1 MFIYYYR
8 TMERDTSNG
17 IPQEHQPSRLDD
29 GTINAIKDIA
39 SKIEAHMNRNPYG
52 QYSEGYQNIFDL
64 NTIDPSVLNELV
76 TLYPD
81 LNEREFKLLY
91 LYQQKNEADTLIS
104 SIQQSSI
111 EKLPDTMASLSHFL
125 QTAVYCRK
133 NNTFLE
139 AFVIDT
145 TKLSTAAIQ
154 AFISNVSANNDEN
167 LHLAIQNL
175 FNGIS
180 QKFNDISGKHF
191 SKLPKYV
198 QEFIENFNISIVNKL
213 KDDNLSRLVNASD
226 APEYEST
233 QSKSDEF
240 EKIEHVIELL
250 NSHKIRLDKTTYDD
264 TFWYKS
270 VLEMSDVSEPVLDI
284 LIQKL
289 ISSEEITDSITHKK
303 EKQVE
308 RIFDDI
314 TIILRRVLSRTSK
327 TGDKAANLYEE
338 IKRDFSLPFV
348 IKTVNSELPRDQE
361 MQTHDFYN
369 LPRAFLLF
377 HNIIYAKQQNYEFQ
391 ELDRKYFVLISLLSS
406 VAVQFKASQRVLTV
420 EDVINLNPKMTPQQI
435 ADKINELR
443 NQTPSAFLDEYKKL
457 VGWMLKTRR
466 SDFSRH
472 KPGYGS
478 MS

>member
-1 MFIYYYR
+1 
-8 TMERDTSNG
+8 MERDISNG

-29 GTINAIKDIA
+29 GTIDAIKIKA
-39 SKIEAHMNRNPYG
+39 SEIEAHMNRNPYG
-52 QYSEGYQNIFDL
+52 QYSEGYKNIVDL

-81 LNEREFKLLY
+81 LTEEELKVLY
-91 LYQQKNEADTLIS
+91 LYSQKKNADRLIS
-104 SIQQSSI
+104 TIKQPSI
-111 EKLPDTMASLSHFL
+111 ENFPAVMTALSHFL
-125 QTAVYCRK
+125 QTAIYCRK
-133 NNTFLE
+133 NNPFLE
-139 AFVIDT
+139 DFVIDT
-145 TKLSTAAIQ
+145 AELSTAAIQ

-180 QKFNDISGKHF
+180 QEFNNTSGKHF
-191 SKLPKYV
+191 SNLPQYV
-198 QEFIENFNISIVNKL
+198 QEFIQNFNISIANKL
-213 KDDNLSRLVNASD
+213 KDDSLSRLVNASD
-226 APEYEST
+226 TSKSDST
-233 QSKSDEF
+233 QSESDEF
-240 EKIEHVIELL
+240 EKTVYIIELL
-250 NSHKIRLDKTTYDD
+250 NSHRIRLDKTTYDD

-289 ISSEEITDSITHKK
+289 ISSEKITNCITHKE

-308 RIFDDI
+308 RAFDDI
-314 TIILRRVLSRTSK
+314 TKILRRVLSRTGS
-327 TGDKAANLYEE
+327 TGNNARSLHKAIEG
-338 IKRDFSLPFV
+338 KFSLPG
-348 IKTVNSELPRDQE
+348 IIQIGNHAILKDQK
-361 MQTHDFYN
+361 MKTHDLYN

-377 HNIIYAKQQNYEFQ
+377 HNIIYADQKNSEYQ
-391 ELDRKYFVLISLLSS
+391 ELDRKYFVLLSLLSS
-406 VAVQFKASQRVLTV
+406 VAADFKASQRVLTV

-443 NQTPSAFLDEYKKL
+443 SQTPSAFLDEYKKL
-457 VGWMLKTRR
+457 VGWMLKTSK
-466 SDFSRH
+466 SDFDRH